1 MMPQINKKGDIMRNI
16 HTYNFWSCTCGVS
29 ELIWWAT
36 LALYYTLES
45 ILKIFMWL
53 LELHYSDQPPH
64 QSENN
69 SVFNS
74 GLSLFSFCEGWI
86 SV

>member
-1 MMPQINKKGDIMRNI
+1 MCNIQIS
-16 HTYNFWSCTCGVS
+16 NFWSYTCGVS
-29 ELIWWAT
+29 ELIWWVT
-36 LALYYTLES
+36 LALYSTLEN

-53 LELHYSDQPPH
+53 FELYYSDQPPH
-64 QSENN
+64 QSESN

>member
-1 MMPQINKKGDIMRNI
+1 MIPQINNKGDIMRNI
-16 HTYNFWSCTCGVS
+16 HIYKFWSCTCEVS

-45 ILKIFMWL
+45 ILKTFMWL

-64 QSENN
+64 QSESN